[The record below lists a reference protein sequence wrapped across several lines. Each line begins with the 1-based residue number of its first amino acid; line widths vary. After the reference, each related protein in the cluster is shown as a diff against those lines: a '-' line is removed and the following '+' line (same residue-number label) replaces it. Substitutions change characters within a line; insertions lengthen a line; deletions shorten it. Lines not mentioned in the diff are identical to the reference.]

1 VACAFITTN
10 ITFRP
15 PNELPVYCGFN
26 AGSNRNEAECQF
38 QNGSAQIIGTTKM
51 ISVTALEWTPEGL
64 TTSIVTVQVVVA
76 PHGVFKTAAMS
87 VMSIN
92 AVSCSAVMKRVDWK
106 PPFQVTMEPD
116 SKLAPLTVRVN
127 EEGVEPAE
135 RTTIVGVIVL
145 IEGGGGEGGSHR
157 HVTAASAAHQPN
169 GCQSEGA
176 KDKI

>member
-15 PNELPVYCGFN
+15 PDELPVYCGFN

-64 TTSIVTVQVVVA
+64 TTSIVTTQLVVD
-76 PHGVFKTAAMS
+76 PHGVLKITWLTS
-87 VMSIN
+87 VKSIN
-92 AVSCSAVMKRVDWK
+92 AVSCSGDMNVVEWK
-106 PPFQVTMEPD
+106 APFQVMMEPD
-116 SKLAPLTVRVN
+116 SKLAPLTVRGN
-127 EEGVEPAE
+127 EVDPPGE
-135 RTTIVGVIVL
+135 RATIVGVIVL

>member
-1 VACAFITTN
+1 
-10 ITFRP
+10 
-15 PNELPVYCGFN
+15 
-26 AGSNRNEAECQF
+26 
-38 QNGSAQIIGTTKM
+38 
-51 ISVTALEWTPEGL
+51 
-64 TTSIVTVQVVVA
+64 
-76 PHGVFKTAAMS
+76 
-87 VMSIN
+87 
-92 AVSCSAVMKRVDWK
+92 
-106 PPFQVTMEPD
+106 MEPD